1 MSLRGGELPPKQSPV
16 NRNPK
21 THSEIA
27 SLDEPS
33 SQRHANER
41 KITMQEFLNILKDIK
56 SGALPASEL
65 PGFIAWWLGKVYWLG
80 LAVVI
85 ILGTWL
91 VRKQR

>member
-1 MSLRGGELPPKQSPV
+1 ME
-16 NRNPK
+16 
-21 THSEIA
+21 
-27 SLDEPS
+27 
-33 SQRHANER
+33 
-41 KITMQEFLNILKDIK
+41 EFLNILKDIK